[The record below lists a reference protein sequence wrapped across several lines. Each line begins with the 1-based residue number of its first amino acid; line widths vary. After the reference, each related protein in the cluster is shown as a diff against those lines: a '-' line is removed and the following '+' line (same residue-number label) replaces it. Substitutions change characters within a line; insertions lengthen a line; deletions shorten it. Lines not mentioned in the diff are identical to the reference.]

1 MLYGG
6 AVLLEGVVLWL
17 LVSGAAGWVVAAA
30 GGLGFALLLAVDWS
44 LERRIP
50 NDSEPF

>member
-17 LVSGAAGWVVAAA
+17 LSAGVAGWLIALVAV
-30 GGLGFALLLAVDWS
+30 LGFALLLGVDRA
-44 LERRIP
+44 LESRT
-50 NDSEPF
+50 SEPS

>member
-6 AVLLEGVVLWL
+6 AVLLEGLVLWL
-17 LVSGAAGWVVAAA
+17 LVSDAAGWVVAIVGTLA
-30 GGLGFALLLAVDWS
+30 FALLLAVDWI

-50 NDSEPF
+50 SDSEAS

>member
-17 LVSGAAGWVVAAA
+17 LVMGGAGWVVALAA
-30 GGLGFALLLAVDWS
+30 GLGFALLLGIDRS
-44 LERRIP
+44 LERRT
-50 NDSEPF
+50 SESS